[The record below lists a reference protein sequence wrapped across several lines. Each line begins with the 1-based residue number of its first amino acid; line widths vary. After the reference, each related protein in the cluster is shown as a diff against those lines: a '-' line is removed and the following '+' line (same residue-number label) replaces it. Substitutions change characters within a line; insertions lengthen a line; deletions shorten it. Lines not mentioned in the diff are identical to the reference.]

1 MHTHPNAQLEDS
13 EQKDATEPGLPPS
26 VLINVDASLSEHS
39 DIHTGEI
46 DQTISTFTKFKNQ
59 KNILL

>member
-46 DQTISTFTKFKNQ
+46 TYSNM
-59 KNILL
+59 